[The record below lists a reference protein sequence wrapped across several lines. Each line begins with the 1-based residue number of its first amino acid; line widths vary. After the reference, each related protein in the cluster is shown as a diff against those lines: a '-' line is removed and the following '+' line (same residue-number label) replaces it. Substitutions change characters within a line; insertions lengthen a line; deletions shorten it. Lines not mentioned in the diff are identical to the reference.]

1 MRNHPIAAI
10 ATPPGSG
17 GVGIIRVSGRNLVGL
32 AELLLATP
40 PKPRFA
46 HHLYLNDSHGNRLDE
61 VLLIYFKGP
70 ASFTGEDVLELH
82 CHGGAFLTQMILN
95 RVIELGRNWDI
106 VQAEA
111 GEFSLRAY
119 LNGKI
124 DLAQAEAIPDLINA
138 QNDAAIKGAARSL
151 QGRFSQRINQ
161 LIEEITQ
168 LRILVESTLDFPEE
182 EIEFLES
189 SKANE
194 RLAELLIKLHE
205 LVEETRQ
212 GKILRDGIQLALVG
226 SPNVGKSSL
235 LNYFVGEERAIVTPV
250 AGTTRDRIQES
261 ISLQGMPIHL
271 IDTAGLRTSTDL
283 VEQLGIAKTWDAIQ
297 DADTII
303 YMRDLSQAESPEE
316 GLLAAQ
322 VTKCARK
329 KAHIINVFNKLDL
342 LAKENCSGHSL
353 DDESAIYISVKTG
366 VGLDRLRKRILE
378 GVGWHSNDAAGIF
391 TARERHLSAIALAKE
406 CLLRAQVHGTNG
418 NRSLDL
424 FAEELR
430 HAQDA
435 LGLITGKLLPDELL
449 GKIFSEFCIGK

>member
-17 GVGIIRVSGRNLVGL
+17 GVGIIRVSGPNLVGL
-32 AELLLATP
+32 AELLLAKP

-61 VLLIYFKGP
+61 ALLIYFKGP

-95 RVIELGRNWDI
+95 RVIELGRYWGI

-138 QNDAAIKGAARSL
+138 QNDAVIKGAARSL

-235 LNYFVGEERAIVTPV
+235 LNYFVGEERAIVPPWP
-250 AGTTRDRIQES
+250 A
-261 ISLQGMPIHL
+261 LP
-271 IDTAGLRTSTDL
+271 
-283 VEQLGIAKTWDAIQ
+283 
-297 DADTII
+297 
-303 YMRDLSQAESPEE
+303 
-316 GLLAAQ
+316 
-322 VTKCARK
+322 
-329 KAHIINVFNKLDL
+329 
-342 LAKENCSGHSL
+342 
-353 DDESAIYISVKTG
+353 
-366 VGLDRLRKRILE
+366 
-378 GVGWHSNDAAGIF
+378 
-391 TARERHLSAIALAKE
+391 AIAFKRASPYKE
-406 CLLRAQVHGTNG
+406 CPFTLLTPRASGRLLIWLSSLELQKHGMQFKMRT
-418 NRSLDL
+418 RL
-424 FAEELR
+424 FICVTFLKQR
-430 HAQDA
+430 VPRRVCLQR
-435 LGLITGKLLPDELL
+435 K
-449 GKIFSEFCIGK
+449 